1 MRRILI
7 TNDDGINADGLIR
20 LASIAKRF
28 GEVWVVAPE
37 SQRSAASH
45 SITLH
50 SHIDVYPYY
59 FESVVT
65 KGHSFD
71 WLKKALSDGVVHAFS
86 CSGTPADCVR
96 VGSLNIMPEKPDVV
110 LSGINYGYN
119 ACSDIQYS
127 ATAGAAFE
135 GTFQGYLSIALSEG
149 ADPCHEVT
157 DAYLHEVLS
166 ILIEKEHVKGQ
177 IYNVNFPQCKLDE
190 CKGILWNRTVSEG
203 MFYRDRYNMVEKLDG
218 GGARYMVEGVYN
230 EDAEEETDFRA
241 IVDGYVSVGIV
252 NNIGY

>member
-20 LASIAKRF
+20 LARAAKRF

-50 SHIDVYPYY
+50 KHIDVYPYD

-65 KGHSFD
+65 KDHSLD
-71 WLKKALSDGVVHAFS
+71 WLKKALSDGAIHAFS

-157 DAYLHEVLS
+157 DAYLEEILS
-166 ILIEKEHVKGQ
+166 ILIEKDYVKGQ
-177 IYNVNFPQCKLDE
+177 IYNVNFPQCPLVQ
-190 CKGILWNRTVSEG
+190 CKGILWDRTVSCG
-203 MFYRDRYNMVEKLDG
+203 MFFRDRYNKIEDLDG
-218 GGARYMVEGVYN
+218 GGMRLMVEGIYN
-230 EDAEEETDFRA
+230 EDAEADTDFRA
-241 IVDGYVSVGIV
+241 IVDGYVSVGVV